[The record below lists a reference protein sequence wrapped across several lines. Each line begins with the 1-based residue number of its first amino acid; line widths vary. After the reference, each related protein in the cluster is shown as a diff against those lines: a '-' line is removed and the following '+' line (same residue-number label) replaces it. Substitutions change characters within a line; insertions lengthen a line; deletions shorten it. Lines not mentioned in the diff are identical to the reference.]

1 MIMIGADSHKRTH
14 TLVAVDDV
22 GRRLAEKTIR
32 TNTEGHLDLLDWS
45 RRLPGAQASEVVFAL
60 EDCRHL
66 TRRLEA
72 DLLAGGARVVRVPT
86 RLMAEARKVGREP
99 GKSDPIDAQAV
110 ALAALRHPEL
120 PVAELEGPAREVK
133 LLSDHRRDLVMQRTR
148 ICCQV
153 RWFLHE
159 LDPDLEVASRG
170 LRHQALVAELLTRLV
185 GVDGVVARLAREL
198 LERCRELNT
207 QITSLERELRDLVR
221 RLAPALLTI
230 PGCGVLSA
238 ALIVGETAGV
248 HRFRDK
254 DAFARF
260 TGTAPVP
267 VWSGSSKGKV
277 RLNRGGNRS
286 MNYALHMIAVT
297 QARGVGPG
305 RAYLD
310 KQTARGKDRVA
321 GFRLLRRRLSDVVFA
336 SLRADGVT
344 QSERSHEP
352 DLDELPAAA

>member
-22 GRRLAEKTIR
+22 GRRLAEKTVR
-32 TNTEGHLDLLDWS
+32 TNTEGHLELLVWAD
-45 RRLPGAQASEVVFAL
+45 RLAGAAAEEVKFAL

-86 RLMAEARKVGREP
+86 RLMAESRKVSREP

-120 PVAELEGPAREVK
+120 PVAKLDGPSREVK

-148 ICCQV
+148 ICSQV
-153 RWFLHE
+153 RWFAHE
-159 LDPDLEVASRG
+159 LDPDLEIAARG
-170 LRHQALVAELLTRLV
+170 LRRQSLVSELLVCLDRF
-185 GVDGVVARLAREL
+185 DGVVARLTREL
-198 LERCRELNT
+198 LERCRELNR
-207 QITSLERELRDLVR
+207 QITALEHELRDLVR
-221 RLAPALLTI
+221 RLAPSLLEV

-238 ALIVGETAGV
+238 ALIIGETAGV
-248 HRFRDK
+248 HRFRNK
-254 DAFARF
+254 DAYARF

-277 RLNRGGNRS
+277 RLNRGGNRA

-297 QARGVGPG
+297 QARGIGPG
-305 RAYLD
+305 RSYLD
-310 KQTARGKDRVA
+310 KQTARGKDRTA
-321 GFRLLRRRLSDVVFA
+321 GFRLLRRRLSDVVYA
-336 SLRADGVT
+336 SLKAD
-344 QSERSHEP
+344 RSVAS
-352 DLDELPAAA
+352 PAPLNPSDSSLAVAA

>member
-1 MIMIGADSHKRTH
+1 MITVGADSHKRTH
-14 TLVAVDDV
+14 TVVAVDQV
-22 GRRLAEKTIR
+22 GRGVGEKTVRTNSDGHLELLGWVRRLAES
-32 TNTEGHLDLLDWS
+32 LDE
-45 RRLPGAQASEVVFAL
+45 EVMFAL

-72 DLLAGGARVVRVPT
+72 DLLAGGGKVVRVPT

-99 GKSDPIDAQAV
+99 GKSDPIDARAV

-120 PVAELEGPAREVK
+120 PVAELDGPAREVK
-133 LLSDHRRDLVMQRTR
+133 LLSDHRRDLVGQRTR
-148 ICCQV
+148 VCCQV

-159 LDPDLEVASRG
+159 LDPHLDIVSRG
-170 LRHQALVAELLTRLV
+170 LRRQSLVSELLV
-185 GVDGVVARLAREL
+185 EVDRFDGIVARLTREL
-198 LERCRELNT
+198 LQRCQDLNR
-207 QITSLERELRDLVR
+207 QIIALEHELRDLVR
-221 RLAPALLTI
+221 RLAPALLAV

-238 ALIVGETAGV
+238 ALIVGETAGI

-277 RLNRGGNRS
+277 RLNRGGNRA
-286 MNYALHMIAVT
+286 MNYARHMIAIT
-297 QARGVGPG
+297 QARGIGPG

-310 KQTARGKDRVA
+310 KQAGRGKDRVA
-321 GFRLLRRRLSDVVFA
+321 ALRLLRRRLSDVVYA
-336 SLRADGVT
+336 SLKADEQLT
-344 QSERSHEP
+344 RTKQRS
-352 DLDELPAAA
+352 

>member
-1 MIMIGADSHKRTH
+1 MIVIGADSHKRTH

-22 GRRLAEKTIR
+22 GRRLAEKTVR
-32 TNTEGHLDLLDWS
+32 TNTEGHLDLLGWS
-45 RRLPGAQASEVVFAL
+45 RRLSGAYAGEVRFAL

-120 PVAELEGPAREVK
+120 PVAELDGPAREVK

-170 LRHQALVAELLTRLV
+170 LRRQALVADLLIELDKF
-185 GVDGVVARLAREL
+185 DGVVARLTREL
-198 LERCRELNT
+198 LERCQELNG
-207 QITSLERELRDLVR
+207 QITILEHELRDLVR
-221 RLAPALLTI
+221 QLAPSLLAV

-277 RLNRGGNRS
+277 RLNRGGNRA

-297 QARGVGPG
+297 QARGIGPG

-310 KQTARGKDRVA
+310 KQTGRGKDRVA
-321 GFRLLRRRLSDVVFA
+321 AFRLLRRRLSDAVFA
-336 SLRADGVT
+336 SLKADQQAESAAG
-344 QSERSHEP
+344 QDRP
-352 DLDELPAAA
+352 DSQLPVAA